1 MANIAQSAT
10 AAILHWHL
18 VPGSSPTRPATIAVG
33 LSLGAPTSISGSEI
47 PNTSGYST
55 RQTCGFASPASTPTS
70 SAFVSNTNAM
80 SWANLSACSISGLQ
94 IWDTLLSNNSGNML
108 WYGLLAAPRTLSA
121 GDALV
126 VASAALTCTL
136 N

>member
-1 MANIAQSAT
+1 MANISLFGAT
-10 AAILHWHL
+10 NMLHY
-18 VPGSSPTRPATIAVG
+18 VMGSITAPTRPPGCAVG
-33 LSLGAPTSISGSEI
+33 LSLGSPTSVSGSEI

-55 RQTCGFASPASTPTS
+55 RQTALWATPASTPTG
-70 SAFVSNTNAM
+70 SAFLSNTSAM

-94 IWDTLLSNNSGNML
+94 IWDSMLSNNSGNML

-126 VASAALTCTL
+126 IASGALTASL

>member
-1 MANIAQSAT
+1 MANIGQFAT
-10 AAILHWHL
+10 GAILHWIM
-18 VPGSSPTRPATIAVG
+18 VPASSPTRPGTIGVG
-33 LSLGAPTSISGSEI
+33 LSLGSPTSVSGSEI

-55 RQTCGFASPASTPTS
+55 RQTGQFASPASSPAG

-80 SWANLSACSISGLQ
+80 SWANLSAASISGLN
-94 IWDTLLSNNSGNML
+94 IWDTTASNNSGNLL

-126 VASAALTCTL
+126 IASGALTASL